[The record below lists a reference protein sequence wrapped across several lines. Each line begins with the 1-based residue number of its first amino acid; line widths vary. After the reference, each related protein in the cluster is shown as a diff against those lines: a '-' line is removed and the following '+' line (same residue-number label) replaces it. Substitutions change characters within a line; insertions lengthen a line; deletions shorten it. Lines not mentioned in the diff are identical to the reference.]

1 MKVCMVVKELR
12 WEKEK
17 HLDLKEIERAMS
29 VTLGNTSVKN
39 ISKFISLQKGHTY
52 SSKVTPNNSIT
63 ICEPMGPNC
72 IKNTDE

>member
-1 MKVCMVVKELR
+1 MKVCMVVKDLR

-29 VTLGNTSVKN
+29 VTLGNGSVKN
-39 ISKFISLQKGHTY
+39 ISKFIALQQGHTY
-52 SSKVTPNNSIT
+52 SSKAIPTNSVT
-63 ICEPMGPNC
+63 ICEPMEPNC